1 MNHTIVSS
9 TQRNISID
17 LIKVLAMTF
26 VMMLHTIPPYHNNL
40 PCFILATISGIAIPL
55 FFMVSGYL
63 LINKKGGW
71 KYSIHKIIGIIKFVT
86 ILTIPITILRRLL
99 KPDYWFDLKSWI
111 VDLIGPYFQLSY
123 LWVLWYL
130 GAMCIIYLILPI
142 IHNLY
147 RRYNLIFLII
157 STLFFAVICNTVF
170 TLNTTIHFER
180 GIYQT
185 LRAYNLILYFL
196 MGATTKILMPQIKNA
211 FSSFVSKKQWQ
222 WILTPIIFA
231 LIYSCFLRYI
241 SHKDGVEYQFGSAMC
256 MAYSIVTFVCI
267 SLYKPGKFVTKW
279 VKILS
284 NLFLPAFVIHTF
296 VISALTKVMPQT
308 APDNYIGIFK
318 FLIVWIVTISI
329 SYIIMKTSIGRWV
342 FRI

>member
-1 MNHTIVSS
+1 
-9 TQRNISID
+9 
-17 LIKVLAMTF
+17 MTF
-26 VMMLHTIPPYHNNL
+26 VMMLHTIPPYYNNL

-71 KYSIHKIIGIIKFVT
+71 KYSMYKIIGIIKFVT
-86 ILTIPITILRRLL
+86 ILAIPITLLRRLL

-147 RRYNLIFLII
+147 RRYNLIFLIL
-157 STLFFAVICNTVF
+157 STILFAVICNTFF

-185 LRAYNLILYFL
+185 LRVYNWILYFL
-196 MGATTKILMPQIKNA
+196 MGATIKILMPQLTTS
-211 FSSFVSKKQWQ
+211 FSSSDSKKQWL

-231 LIYSCFLRYI
+231 LIYSYFLRYI

-256 MAYSIVTFVCI
+256 MAYSLATFICI
-267 SLYKPGKFVTKW
+267 LFYKPGRFVAKW
-279 VKILS
+279 VKNLS
-284 NLFLPAFVIHTF
+284 TLFLPAFVIHIF
-296 VISALTKVMPQT
+296 VISALTKIMPQT
-308 APDNYIGIFK
+308 APDDYINILR

-329 SYIIMKTSIGRWV
+329 SYFIMKTSIGRWV